1 MEVEIIKPMWFE
13 GQPLSPGEDGQPNPV
28 VDMSVSDATY
38 LQGIGRVRAIV
49 AEIPPGVAEGV
60 ADADTASVSPADAAV
75 GDAVAVADVV
85 ADVVSVAPADASPV
99 PAKSKKS

>member
-13 GQPLSPGEDGQPNPV
+13 GQPLSPGEDGQANPV
-28 VDMSVSDATY
+28 VDMPVSDAAY

-49 AEIPPGVAEGV
+49 AEVPPVTV
-60 ADADTASVSPADAAV
+60 ADAVV
-75 GDAVAVADVV
+75 GDAVI
-85 ADVVSVAPADASPV
+85 ADAAGSSPYDIPV

>member
-13 GQPLSPGEDGQPNPV
+13 GQPLSPGEDGLPNPV
-28 VDMSVSDATY
+28 VDMPVSDATY

-49 AEIPPGVAEGV
+49 AEIPEVAIAEGV
-60 ADADTASVSPADAAV
+60 ADADTVAAAPADAVV
-75 GDAVAVADVV
+75 GDADVV
-85 ADVVSVAPADASPV
+85 AVAPADASPV

>member
-13 GQPLSPGEDGQPNPV
+13 GQPLSPGEDGLPNPV
-28 VDMSVSDATY
+28 VDMPVSDATY

-49 AEIPPGVAEGV
+49 AEIPQVAVSEGA
-60 ADADTASVSPADAAV
+60 ADADTAAVAPADAVV
-75 GDAVAVADVV
+75 GDADVV
-85 ADVVSVAPADASPV
+85 AVAPADASPV